1 MATKVALF
9 LEKTHGYYTALL
21 VSLVLCAACQSS
33 STKNSQPATAEPEA
47 VVGSVFEEVGGVVAA
62 EAENFVKQ
70 SQTDIR
76 KWYVVRE
83 TATGLP
89 EPDPDENH
97 AAGASG
103 ETCLEILPDTRTT
116 HDDSLQHG
124 INFSPEPG
132 KMAILDYQVHFNDT
146 GKYYVWV
153 RTHTSG
159 TEDNGIHVGL
169 DGEWPATGQRMQF
182 DGNRGKWSWE
192 SRQRTEAVHTGVS
205 ELIYLQI
212 NTPGLHT
219 ISFSMR
225 EDGFEFDKWVMKK
238 EYVAPEGLGP
248 EVKIYTN

>member
-1 MATKVALF
+1 MATDTASF
-9 LEKTHGYYTALL
+9 LKKTHRYCTA
-21 VSLVLCAACQSS
+21 VWMSFVVCSACQS
-33 STKNSQPATAEPEA
+33 TTENAQQATAEPGEQETL
-47 VVGSVFEEVGGVVAA
+47 VFEEVDGTIAV
-62 EAENFVKQ
+62 EAESFVKQ

-76 KWYVVRE
+76 KWYVIRD
-83 TATGLP
+83 TTTNLP
-89 EPDPDENH
+89 MPDPDGNH
-97 AAGASG
+97 VAGASG
-103 ETCLEILPDTRTT
+103 QAYLELLPDTRTT
-116 HDDSLQHG
+116 HDDSLQRG

-182 DGNRGKWSWE
+182 DGNKGEWSWE
-192 SRQRTEAVHTGVS
+192 SRQRTEEVHTGVP

-238 EYVAPEGLGP
+238 EYEAPEGLGP
-248 EVKIYTN
+248 ETKLYTN